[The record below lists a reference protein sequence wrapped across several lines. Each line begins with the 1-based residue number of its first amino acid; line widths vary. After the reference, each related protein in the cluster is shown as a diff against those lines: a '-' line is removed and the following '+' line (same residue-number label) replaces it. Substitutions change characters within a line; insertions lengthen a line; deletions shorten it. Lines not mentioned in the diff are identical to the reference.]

1 MLWIFLAILFASIAL
16 GLPIAFGLGVAAV
29 VMAVLSDIPLSIL
42 IEQSIRGVNSFPL
55 LAIPFFILV
64 GEVMSAGGIA
74 RRLMDLAGALV
85 GFIRGGLGQVAITG
99 SMFFGGISGS
109 AVADTAATGAMMI
122 PSMTRQGYTAPQAT
136 AINTVS
142 SVIGIIIPPSIPLI
156 LYGIVTETSISRL
169 FIAGIVPGLLIGL
182 ALMVTTFIM
191 ASLEHAG
198 QTRKFRLAPL
208 WQAFKA
214 AWLALVLP
222 VIVVGGIIAGVFTA
236 TEAAVAALLYSLFIS
251 VVCYREIRLGDL
263 WGMCIRTARLTGMV
277 MLLLAFATVI
287 AWFLT
292 INMVPQTL
300 VQQVQ
305 AITQEPFLL
314 LLIVA
319 ALLLLIVAALL
330 LLIVAALLLLIGF
343 VMDLTPAMV
352 IMAPMLAPI
361 VTSVGVDPAY
371 FGVLMAF
378 ILGIGLLT
386 PPVGTC
392 LYVGCGV
399 GKVSM
404 ESLVKAMLPYYAAL
418 LVMLLVLVA
427 FPGLVTWLPDLT
439 AVRGN

>member
-1 MLWIFLAILFASIAL
+1 MLWIFLGILFASIGI

-29 VMAVLSDIPLSIL
+29 IMAVLSDIPLSIL
-42 IEQSIRGVNSFPL
+42 IEQSIRGVNNFPL

-64 GEVMSAGGIA
+64 GEVMSHGGIA

-85 GFIRGGLGQVAITG
+85 GFVRGGLGQVAITG

-109 AVADTAATGAMMI
+109 AVADTAATGSMMI
-122 PSMTRQGYTAPQAT
+122 PSMKQQGYSAPHAT

-156 LYGIVTETSISRL
+156 LFGIVTETSISRL
-169 FIAGIVPGLLIGL
+169 FIAGIVPGLLIGF
-182 ALMVTTFIM
+182 ALMATTFIM
-191 ASLEHAG
+191 ASIEHAG
-198 QTRKFRLAPL
+198 QTRRFELGRL
-208 WQAFKA
+208 WQAFKS

-222 VIVVGGIIAGVFTA
+222 VIVIGGILGGIFTA

-251 VVCYREIRLGDL
+251 LVFYREIRLRDL
-263 WGMCIRTARLTGMV
+263 WGMLIRTARLTGMV
-277 MLLLAFATVI
+277 LLLLAFATVI

-300 VQQVQ
+300 VGQVQ
-305 AITQEPFLL
+305 AITQDPFLL

-319 ALLLLIVAALL
+319 ALLLLV
-330 LLIVAALLLLIGF
+330 GF

-352 IMAPMLAPI
+352 IMAPMLTPI
-361 VTSVGVDPAY
+361 VTSVGLDPVY

-378 ILGIGLLT
+378 VLGIGLLT

-399 GKVSM
+399 GRVSM
-404 ESLVKAMLPYYAAL
+404 EQLVKAMLPYYVAL
-418 LVMLLVLVA
+418 LIVLAVLLA
-427 FPGLVTWLPDLT
+427 FPGLVTWLPDLA

>member
-1 MLWIFLAILFASIAL
+1 MLWIFLGILFASLAL
-16 GLPIAFGLGVAAV
+16 GLPIAFGLGIAAV
-29 VMAVLSDIPLSIL
+29 VMALLSDIPLSIM

-64 GEVMSAGGIA
+64 GEVMSNGGIA
-74 RRLMDLAGALV
+74 RRLMELAGALV
-85 GFIRGGLGQVAITG
+85 GFVRGGLGQVAICG

-122 PSMTRQGYTAPQAT
+122 PSMKQQGYTAPQAT

-169 FIAGIVPGLLIGL
+169 FIAGIVPGILIAF
-182 ALMVTTFIM
+182 ALMATTFIM
-191 ASLEHAG
+191 ATIGHAG
-198 QTRKFRLAPL
+198 QTRTFRLDLL
-208 WQAFKA
+208 WKAFKA

-222 VIVVGGIIAGVFTA
+222 VIVIGGIIGGVFTA

-251 VVCYREIRLGDL
+251 LVVYREFKLIEL
-263 WGMCIRTARLTGMV
+263 WGMLIRTARLTGMV
-277 MLLLAFATVI
+277 LLLLAFATVI

-300 VQQVQ
+300 VRQVQ
-305 AITQEPFLL
+305 AITEDPFLL

-319 ALLLLIVAALL
+319 GLLLLV
-330 LLIVAALLLLIGF
+330 GF

-352 IMAPMLAPI
+352 IMAPMLTPI
-361 VTSVGVDPAY
+361 VTSVGVDPVY

-404 ESLVKAMLPYYAAL
+404 EQLVRAMLPYYGAL
-418 LVMLLVLVA
+418 LVVLVILIA
-427 FPGLVTWLPDLT
+427 FPGIVTWLPELT

>member
-251 VVCYREIRLGDL
+251 VVCYREIRLADL

-292 INMVPQTL
+292 INLVPQTL

-305 AITQEPFLL
+305 AITQEPF
-314 LLIVA
+314 
-319 ALLLLIVAALL
+319 LL

>member
-1 MLWIFLAILFASIAL
+1 MLFASLAL
-16 GLPIAFGLGVAAV
+16 GLPIAFGLGIAAV
-29 VMAVLSDIPLSIL
+29 VMALLSDIPLSIM

-64 GEVMSAGGIA
+64 GEVMSNGGIA
-74 RRLMDLAGALV
+74 RRLMELAGALV
-85 GFIRGGLGQVAITG
+85 GFVRGGLGQVAICG

-122 PSMTRQGYTAPQAT
+122 PSMKQQGYTAPQAT

-156 LYGIVTETSISRL
+156 LFGIVTETSISRL
-169 FIAGIVPGLLIGL
+169 FIAGIVPGILIAF

-191 ASLEHAG
+191 ATIGHAG
-198 QTRKFRLAPL
+198 QTRKFRLDVL
-208 WQAFKA
+208 WAAFKA

-222 VIVVGGIIAGVFTA
+222 VIVIGGIIGGVFTA

-251 VVCYREIRLGDL
+251 LVVYREFKITAL
-263 WGMCIRTARLTGMV
+263 WGMLIRTARLTGMV
-277 MLLLAFATVI
+277 LLLLAFATVI

-300 VQQVQ
+300 VRQVQ
-305 AITQEPFLL
+305 AITEDPFLL

-319 ALLLLIVAALL
+319 GLLLLV
-330 LLIVAALLLLIGF
+330 GF

-352 IMAPMLAPI
+352 IMAPMLTPI
-361 VTSVGVDPAY
+361 VTSVGIDPVY
-371 FGVLMAF
+371 FGVLMSF
-378 ILGIGLLT
+378 VLGIGLLT

-404 ESLVKAMLPYYAAL
+404 EQLVRAMLPYYGAL
-418 LVMLLVLVA
+418 LVVLVILIA
-427 FPGLVTWLPDLT
+427 FPGIVTWLPELT

>member
-1 MLWIFLAILFASIAL
+1 MLWIFLAILFASIGI

-29 VMAVLSDIPLSIL
+29 VMAVMSDIPLSIL

-64 GEVMSAGGIA
+64 GEVMSQGGIA
-74 RRLMDLAGALV
+74 HRLMDLAGALV
-85 GFIRGGLGQVAITG
+85 GFMRGGLGQVAITG

-122 PSMTRQGYTAPQAT
+122 PSMKQQGYSAPHAT

-169 FIAGIVPGLLIGL
+169 FIAGIVPGVMIGF
-182 ALMVTTFIM
+182 ALMLTTFIL
-191 ASLEHAG
+191 ATLKHAG
-198 QTRKFRLAPL
+198 QTRKFRLDVL
-208 WQAFKA
+208 WEAFKA

-222 VIVVGGIIAGVFTA
+222 VIVIGGIIAGVFTA
-236 TEAAVAALLYSLFIS
+236 TEAAVAALLYSLAIS
-251 VVCYREIRLGDL
+251 LLVYREFPLRDL
-263 WGMCIRTARLTGMV
+263 WGMLIRTARLTGMV
-277 MLLLAFATVI
+277 LLLLAFATVI

-300 VQQVQ
+300 VRQVQ
-305 AITQEPFLL
+305 AITQDPFWLLMIVAGLL
-314 LLIVA
+314 LLV
-319 ALLLLIVAALL
+319 
-330 LLIVAALLLLIGF
+330 GF

-352 IMAPMLAPI
+352 IMAPMLTPI
-361 VTSVGVDPAY
+361 ATSVGVDPVY
-371 FGVLMAF
+371 FGVLMAY

-404 ESLVKAMLPYYAAL
+404 EQLVKAMLPYYVAL
-418 LVMLLVLVA
+418 VVVLVILIA
-427 FPGLVTWLPDLT
+427 FPGIVTWLPDLT
-439 AVRGN
+439 AVSGS

>member
-1 MLWIFLAILFASIAL
+1 MLWIFLAILFASIGI

-29 VMAVLSDIPLSIL
+29 VMAVMSDIPLSIL

-64 GEVMSAGGIA
+64 GEVMSQGGIA

-85 GFIRGGLGQVAITG
+85 GFMRGGLGQVAITG

-122 PSMTRQGYTAPQAT
+122 PSMKQQGYSAPHAT

-156 LYGIVTETSISRL
+156 LFGIVTETSISRL
-169 FIAGIVPGLLIGL
+169 FIAGIVPGMLIGF
-182 ALMVTTFIM
+182 ALMLTTFIL
-191 ASLEHAG
+191 ASFTHAG
-198 QTRKFRLAPL
+198 QTRKFRLDVL
-208 WQAFKA
+208 WRTFKA

-222 VIVVGGIIAGVFTA
+222 VIVIGGIIGGFFTA
-236 TEAAVAALLYSLFIS
+236 TEAAVAALLYSLTIS
-251 VVCYREIRLGDL
+251 LLVYREFPLRDL
-263 WGMCIRTARLTGMV
+263 WGMLIRTARLTGMV
-277 MLLLAFATVI
+277 LLLLAFATVI

-300 VQQVQ
+300 VRQVQ
-305 AITQEPFLL
+305 AITQDPFWLLMIVAGLL
-314 LLIVA
+314 LLV
-319 ALLLLIVAALL
+319 
-330 LLIVAALLLLIGF
+330 GF

-352 IMAPMLAPI
+352 IMAPMLTPI
-361 VTSVGVDPAY
+361 ATSVGVDPVY
-371 FGVLMAF
+371 FGVLMAY

-404 ESLVKAMLPYYAAL
+404 EQLVKAMLPYYVAL
-418 LVMLLVLVA
+418 L
-427 FPGLVTWLPDLT
+427 
-439 AVRGN
+439 

>member
-1 MLWIFLAILFASIAL
+1 MLWIFLGILFVSLAL

-29 VMAVLSDIPLSIL
+29 VMAFISDIPLSVL

-64 GEVMSAGGIA
+64 GEVMSQGGIA
-74 RRLMDLAGALV
+74 RRLMELAGTLV
-85 GFIRGGLGQVAITG
+85 GFVRGGLGQVAITG

-122 PSMTRQGYTAPQAT
+122 PSMTKQGYSAPQAT

-169 FIAGIVPGLLIGL
+169 FIAGIVPGILIGL
-182 ALMVTTFIM
+182 ALMATTFIM
-191 ASLEHAG
+191 ATIGHAG
-198 QTRKFRLAPL
+198 QTRRFRLGPL
-208 WQAFKA
+208 WAAFKA

-222 VIVVGGIIAGVFTA
+222 VIVIGGIIGGVFTA

-251 VVCYREIRLGDL
+251 LVVYREFKITAL
-263 WGMCIRTARLTGMV
+263 WGMLIRTARLTGMV
-277 MLLLAFATVI
+277 LLLLAFATVI

-300 VQQVQ
+300 VSQVQ
-305 AITQEPFLL
+305 AITQDPFLL

-319 ALLLLIVAALL
+319 GLLLLV
-330 LLIVAALLLLIGF
+330 GF

-352 IMAPMLAPI
+352 IMAPMLTPI
-361 VTSVGVDPAY
+361 VTSVGVDPVY

-404 ESLVKAMLPYYAAL
+404 EQLVKAMLPYYAAL
-418 LVMLLVLVA
+418 LVVLVVLIA
-427 FPGLVTWLPDLT
+427 FPGIVTWLPDLT

>member
-1 MLWIFLAILFASIAL
+1 MLWIFLGILFASIIV
-16 GLPIAFGLGVAAV
+16 GLPIAFGLGIAAV

-42 IEQSIRGVNSFPL
+42 IEQSIRGVNNFPL

-74 RRLMDLAGALV
+74 RRLMELAGALV
-85 GFIRGGLGQVAITG
+85 GFMRGGLGQVAITG

-122 PSMTRQGYTAPQAT
+122 PSMKQQGYSAPHAT

-156 LYGIVTETSISRL
+156 LFGIVTETSISRL
-169 FIAGIVPGLLIGL
+169 FIAGIVPGLLIGF

-191 ASLEHAG
+191 ASIEHAG
-198 QTRKFRLAPL
+198 KTRKFELARL

-222 VIVVGGIIAGVFTA
+222 VIVIGGILGGVFTA

-251 VVCYREIRLGDL
+251 LAVYREFPPHEL
-263 WGMCIRTARLTGMV
+263 WGMLIRTARLTGMV
-277 MLLLAFATVI
+277 LLLLAFATVI

-300 VQQVQ
+300 VRQVQ

-319 ALLLLIVAALL
+319 GLLLLV
-330 LLIVAALLLLIGF
+330 GF

-352 IMAPMLAPI
+352 IMAPMLTPI
-361 VTSVGVDPAY
+361 VTSVGVDPVY

-399 GKVSM
+399 GRVSM
-404 ESLVKAMLPYYAAL
+404 EQLVRAMLPYYAAL
-418 LVMLLVLVA
+418 LVVLVVLIA
-427 FPGLVTWLPDLT
+427 FPGIVTWLPDMA

>member
-1 MLWIFLAILFASIAL
+1 MLWIFLAILFATIAI
-16 GLPIAFGLGVAAV
+16 GLPIAFGLGVAAL

-64 GEVMSAGGIA
+64 GEVMSNGGIA

-85 GFIRGGLGQVAITG
+85 GFMRGGLGQVAITG

-122 PSMTRQGYTAPQAT
+122 PSMKEQGYSAPHAT

-156 LYGIVTETSISRL
+156 LFGIVTETSISRL
-169 FIAGIVPGLLIGL
+169 FIAGIVPGMMIGF
-182 ALMVTTFIM
+182 ALMMTTFIL
-191 ASLEHAG
+191 ATLKHSG
-198 QTRKFRLAPL
+198 QTKKFRLDRL
-208 WQAFKA
+208 WETFKA

-222 VIVVGGIIAGVFTA
+222 VIVIGGIIGGVFTA

-251 VVCYREIRLGDL
+251 LVIYREFHVTEL
-263 WGMCIRTARLTGMV
+263 WGMLIRTARLTGMV
-277 MLLLAFATVI
+277 LLLLAFATVI

-305 AITQEPFLL
+305 AITQDPFWLLMIVAFLL
-314 LLIVA
+314 LLV
-319 ALLLLIVAALL
+319 
-330 LLIVAALLLLIGF
+330 GF

-352 IMAPMLAPI
+352 IMAPMLTPI
-361 VTSVGVDPAY
+361 VTSVGVDPVY

-404 ESLVKAMLPYYAAL
+404 EQLVKAMLPYYVAL
-418 LVMLLVLVA
+418 LVVLVILIA
-427 FPGLVTWLPDLT
+427 FPGLVTWLPNLT
-439 AVRGN
+439 DVSGS

>member
-1 MLWIFLAILFASIAL
+1 MLWIFLAILFASIII
-16 GLPIAFGLGVAAV
+16 GLPIAFGLGVAAL
-29 VMAVLSDIPLSIL
+29 VMAVLSDIPLSIM

-64 GEVMSAGGIA
+64 GEVMSNGGIA
-74 RRLMDLAGALV
+74 RRLMELAGAMV
-85 GFIRGGLGQVAITG
+85 GFMRGGLGQVAITG

-122 PSMTRQGYTAPQAT
+122 PSMKQQGYTAANAT

-169 FIAGIVPGLLIGL
+169 FIAGIIPGLLIGF
-182 ALMVTTFIM
+182 ALMVTTYIL
-191 ASLEHAG
+191 AKKDG
-198 QTRKFRLAPL
+198 GGVQKFRWDRL
-208 WQAFKA
+208 WKAFKD

-222 VIVVGGIIAGVFTA
+222 VIVIGGIIGGVFTA
-236 TEAAVAALLYSLFIS
+236 TEAAVAALLYALAISL
-251 VVCYREIRLGDL
+251 VVYREFKLKELG
-263 WGMCIRTARLTGMV
+263 GMLIRTARLTGMV
-277 MLLLAFATVI
+277 MMLLAFATVI

-300 VQQVQ
+300 VSQVQ
-305 AITQEPFLL
+305 AITQDPFLL

-319 ALLLLIVAALL
+319 TLLLLV
-330 LLIVAALLLLIGF
+330 GF

-361 VTSVGVDPAY
+361 VTSVGVDAAY

-378 ILGIGLLT
+378 VLGIGLLT

-418 LVMLLVLVA
+418 LVVLVILIA
-427 FPGLVTWLPDLT
+427 FPGIVTWLPDLT

>member
-1 MLWIFLAILFASIAL
+1 MLWIFLGILFASIAL

-74 RRLMDLAGALV
+74 QRLMGLAGALV

-109 AVADTAATGAMMI
+109 AVADTAATGSMMI
-122 PSMTRQGYTAPQAT
+122 PSMKQQGYSAPHAT

-169 FIAGIVPGLLIGL
+169 FIAGIVPGVLIGL

-191 ASLEHAG
+191 AGIEHAG
-198 QTRKFRLAPL
+198 QTRKFRFDLL
-208 WQAFKA
+208 WQAFKS

-222 VIVVGGIIAGVFTA
+222 VIVIGGIIGGVFTA
-236 TEAAVAALLYSLFIS
+236 TEAAVAALLYSLLIS
-251 VVCYREIRLGDL
+251 LLVYREIGLRDL
-263 WGMCIRTARLTGMV
+263 WGMLIRTARLTGMV
-277 MLLLAFATVI
+277 LLLLAFATVI

-300 VQQVQ
+300 VGQVQ

-319 ALLLLIVAALL
+319 ALLLV
-330 LLIVAALLLLIGF
+330 VGF

-352 IMAPMLAPI
+352 IMAPMLMPI
-361 VTSVGVDPAY
+361 VTSVGIDPAY

-418 LVMLLVLVA
+418 LVMLVVLIA

>member
-1 MLWIFLAILFASIAL
+1 MLWIFLGILFASLTL

-29 VMAVLSDIPLSIL
+29 VMALLSDIPLSIMV
-42 IEQSIRGVNSFPL
+42 EQSVRGVNSFPL

-64 GEVMSAGGIA
+64 GEVMSNGGIA
-74 RRLMDLAGALV
+74 RRLMELAGALV
-85 GFIRGGLGQVAITG
+85 GFVRGGLGQVAITG

-122 PSMTRQGYTAPQAT
+122 PSMTKQGYTAPQAT

-156 LYGIVTETSISRL
+156 LFGIVTETSISRL
-169 FIAGIVPGLLIGL
+169 FIAGIVPGLLIGFG
-182 ALMVTTFIM
+182 LMTTTFIM
-191 ASLEHAG
+191 ASIGQAG
-198 QTRKFRLAPL
+198 QTRKFRLDLL
-208 WQAFKA
+208 WEAFKA

-222 VIVVGGIIAGVFTA
+222 VIVIGGIIGGVFTA
-236 TEAAVAALLYSLFIS
+236 TEAAVVALLYSLFIS
-251 VVCYREIRLGDL
+251 LVFYREFKIREL
-263 WGMCIRTARLTGMV
+263 WGMLIRTARLTGMV
-277 MLLLAFATVI
+277 LLLLAFATVI

-300 VQQVQ
+300 VTQVQ
-305 AITQEPFLL
+305 AITQDPFLL
-314 LLIVA
+314 LMIVA
-319 ALLLLIVAALL
+319 GLLLLV
-330 LLIVAALLLLIGF
+330 GF

-352 IMAPMLAPI
+352 IMAPMLTPI
-361 VTSVGVDPAY
+361 VTSVGVDPVY
-371 FGVLMAF
+371 FGVLMSF

-404 ESLVKAMLPYYAAL
+404 EQLVKAMLPYYAAL
-418 LVMLLVLVA
+418 LVVLVILIA
-427 FPGLVTWLPDLT
+427 FPGIVTWLPDLT
-439 AVRGN
+439 AVSGN

>member
-1 MLWIFLAILFASIAL
+1 MLWIFLGILFVSIAI

-29 VMAVLSDIPLSIL
+29 VLAVISDIPLSIL
-42 IEQSIRGVNSFPL
+42 IEQSIRGVNNFPL

-109 AVADTAATGAMMI
+109 AVADTAATGSMMI
-122 PSMTRQGYTAPQAT
+122 PSMKQQGYSAPHAT

-156 LYGIVTETSISRL
+156 LFGIVTETSISRL
-169 FIAGIVPGLLIGL
+169 FVAGIVPGVMIGF

-198 QTRKFRLAPL
+198 QTRKFRLDLL
-208 WQAFKA
+208 WQAFKQ
-214 AWLALVLP
+214 AWLAMLLP
-222 VIVVGGIIAGVFTA
+222 VIVIGGIIGGVFTA

-251 VVCYREIRLGDL
+251 LVVYREFQVSEL
-263 WGMCIRTARLTGMV
+263 WGMLVRTARLTGMV
-277 MLLLAFATVI
+277 LLLLAFATVI

-300 VQQVQ
+300 VEQVR
-305 AITQEPFLL
+305 AITQDPFWLLMIVAGLL
-314 LLIVA
+314 LLV
-319 ALLLLIVAALL
+319 
-330 LLIVAALLLLIGF
+330 GF

-352 IMAPMLAPI
+352 IMAPMLTPI
-361 VTSVGVDPAY
+361 VTSVGIDPVY

-378 ILGIGLLT
+378 VLGIGLLT

-404 ESLVKAMLPYYAAL
+404 EQLVKAMLPYYAAL
-418 LVMLLVLVA
+418 LVVLVILIA
-427 FPGLVTWLPDLT
+427 FPGLVTWLPELT
-439 AVRGN
+439 AVSGN

>member
-1 MLWIFLAILFASIAL
+1 MLWIFLAILFASITI

-29 VMAVLSDIPLSIL
+29 VMAVMSDIPLSIL
-42 IEQSIRGVNSFPL
+42 IEQSIRGVNNFPL

-85 GFIRGGLGQVAITG
+85 GFVRGGLGQVAITG

-122 PSMTRQGYTAPQAT
+122 PSMKQQGYSGPHAT

-156 LYGIVTETSISRL
+156 LFGIVTETSISRL
-169 FIAGIVPGLLIGL
+169 FIAGIVPGLLIGFG
-182 ALMVTTFIM
+182 LMVTTFIM

-198 QTRKFRLAPL
+198 QTRKFRLDLL

-222 VIVVGGIIAGVFTA
+222 VIVIGGIIGGVFTA
-236 TEAAVAALLYSLFIS
+236 TEAAVAALLYSLAIS
-251 VVCYREIRLGDL
+251 LLVYREFRLRDL
-263 WGMCIRTARLTGMV
+263 WGMLIRTARLTGMV
-277 MLLLAFATVI
+277 LLLLAFATVI

-300 VQQVQ
+300 VRQVQ
-305 AITQEPFLL
+305 AITQEPFWLLMIVAGLL
-314 LLIVA
+314 LLV
-319 ALLLLIVAALL
+319 
-330 LLIVAALLLLIGF
+330 GF

-352 IMAPMLAPI
+352 IMAPMLTPI

-404 ESLVKAMLPYYAAL
+404 EALVKAMLPYYAAL
-418 LVMLLVLVA
+418 LVVLVVLIA
-427 FPGLVTWLPDLT
+427 FPAIVTWLPDLT

>member
-1 MLWIFLAILFASIAL
+1 MLWIFLGILFVSLAL
-16 GLPIAFGLGVAAV
+16 GLPIAFGLGIAAV
-29 VMAVLSDIPLSIL
+29 VMALLSDIPLSIL

-64 GEVMSAGGIA
+64 GEVMSNGGIA
-74 RRLMDLAGALV
+74 RRLMELAGALV
-85 GFIRGGLGQVAITG
+85 GFVRGGLGQVAITG

-122 PSMTRQGYTAPQAT
+122 PSMTKQGYTAPQAT

-156 LYGIVTETSISRL
+156 LFGIVTETSISRL
-169 FIAGIVPGLLIGL
+169 FIAGIVPGILIGFG
-182 ALMVTTFIM
+182 LMLTTFIM
-191 ASLEHAG
+191 ATIGHAG
-198 QTRKFRLAPL
+198 QTRKFRFDIL

-222 VIVVGGIIAGVFTA
+222 VIVIGGIIGGIFTA

-251 VVCYREIRLGDL
+251 LVVYREFKITAL
-263 WGMCIRTARLTGMV
+263 WGMLIRTARLTGMV
-277 MLLLAFATVI
+277 LLLLAFATVI

-300 VQQVQ
+300 VTQVQ
-305 AITQEPFLL
+305 AITQDPFLL

-319 ALLLLIVAALL
+319 GLLLLV
-330 LLIVAALLLLIGF
+330 GF

-352 IMAPMLAPI
+352 IMAPMLTPI
-361 VTSVGVDPAY
+361 VTSVGVDPVY

-404 ESLVKAMLPYYAAL
+404 EQLVKAMLPYYAAL
-418 LVMLLVLVA
+418 LVVLVILIA
-427 FPGLVTWLPDLT
+427 FPGIVTWLPDLS

>member
-1 MLWIFLAILFASIAL
+1 MLWIFLGILFASLAL
-16 GLPIAFGLGVAAV
+16 GLPIAFGLGIAAV
-29 VMAVLSDIPLSIL
+29 VMAILSDIPLSIM

-64 GEVMSAGGIA
+64 GEVMSNGGIA
-74 RRLMDLAGALV
+74 RRLMELAGALV
-85 GFIRGGLGQVAITG
+85 GFVRGGLGQVAITG

-109 AVADTAATGAMMI
+109 AVADTAATGAIMI
-122 PSMTRQGYTAPQAT
+122 PSMKEQGYTAPEAT

-142 SVIGIIIPPSIPLI
+142 SVIGIIIPPSIPFI
-156 LYGIVTETSISRL
+156 LFGIVTETSISRL
-169 FIAGIVPGLLIGL
+169 FIAGIVPGILIALG
-182 ALMVTTFIM
+182 LMVTTFIM
-191 ASLEHAG
+191 ATISKSG
-198 QTRKFRLAPL
+198 QTRKFRLDVL
-208 WQAFKA
+208 WKAFKA

-222 VIVVGGIIAGVFTA
+222 AIVIGGIIGGIFTA
-236 TEAAVAALLYSLFIS
+236 TEAAVAALIYSLFIS
-251 VVCYREIRLGDL
+251 LVVYREFKISEL
-263 WGMCIRTARLTGMV
+263 WGMLIRTARLTGMV
-277 MLLLAFATVI
+277 LLLLAFATVI

-300 VQQVQ
+300 VTQVQ
-305 AITQEPFLL
+305 AITQDPFLL

-319 ALLLLIVAALL
+319 GLLLLVGL
-330 LLIVAALLLLIGF
+330 

-352 IMAPMLAPI
+352 IMAPMLTPI
-361 VTSVGVDPAY
+361 VTSVGVDPVY
-371 FGVLMAF
+371 FGVLMSF

-404 ESLVKAMLPYYAAL
+404 EQLVKAMLPYYAAL
-418 LVMLLVLVA
+418 LVVLLILIA
-427 FPGLVTWLPDLT
+427 FPGIVTWLPDLA

>member
-1 MLWIFLAILFASIAL
+1 MLWIFLGILFASLAL
-16 GLPIAFGLGVAAV
+16 GLPIAFGLGIAAV
-29 VMAVLSDIPLSIL
+29 VMALLSDIPLSIM

-64 GEVMSAGGIA
+64 GEVMSNGGIA
-74 RRLMDLAGALV
+74 RRLMELAGALV
-85 GFIRGGLGQVAITG
+85 GFVRGGLGQVAITG

-122 PSMTRQGYTAPQAT
+122 PSMKQQGYTAPQAT

-169 FIAGIVPGLLIGL
+169 FIAGIVPGILIAF
-182 ALMVTTFIM
+182 ALMATTFIM
-191 ASLEHAG
+191 ATIGHAG
-198 QTRKFRLAPL
+198 QTRKFRFDVL
-208 WQAFKA
+208 WAAFKA

-222 VIVVGGIIAGVFTA
+222 VIVIGGIIGGVFTA

-251 VVCYREIRLGDL
+251 LVVYREFKITAL
-263 WGMCIRTARLTGMV
+263 WGMLIRTARLTGMV
-277 MLLLAFATVI
+277 LLLLAFATVI

-300 VQQVQ
+300 VRQVQ
-305 AITQEPFLL
+305 AITEDPFLL

-319 ALLLLIVAALL
+319 GLLLLV
-330 LLIVAALLLLIGF
+330 GF

-352 IMAPMLAPI
+352 IMAPMLTPI
-361 VTSVGVDPAY
+361 VTSVGIDPVY
-371 FGVLMAF
+371 FGVLMSF
-378 ILGIGLLT
+378 VLGIGLLT

-404 ESLVKAMLPYYAAL
+404 EQLVRAMLPYYGAL
-418 LVMLLVLVA
+418 LVVLVILIA
-427 FPGLVTWLPDLT
+427 FPGIVTWLPELT

>member
-1 MLWIFLAILFASIAL
+1 MLWIFLGILFASIGI
-16 GLPIAFGLGVAAV
+16 GLPIAFGLGVAAL
-29 VMAVLSDIPLSIL
+29 VMALLSDIPLSIL

-64 GEVMSAGGIA
+64 GEVMSHGGIA

-85 GFIRGGLGQVAITG
+85 GFMRGGLGQVAITG

-122 PSMTRQGYTAPQAT
+122 PSMKQQGYSAPHAT

-169 FIAGIVPGLLIGL
+169 FIAGIVPGLLIGFG
-182 ALMVTTFIM
+182 LMVTTFIL
-191 ASLEHAG
+191 ATLKHRG
-198 QTRKFRLAPL
+198 QTRAFRLDRL
-208 WQAFKA
+208 WEAFKA

-222 VIVVGGIIAGVFTA
+222 VIVIGGIIGGLFTA
-236 TEAAVAALLYSLFIS
+236 TEAAVAALLYSLAIS
-251 VVCYREIRLGDL
+251 LLFYREFPLRDL
-263 WGMCIRTARLTGMV
+263 WGMLVRTARLTGMV
-277 MLLLAFATVI
+277 LLLLAFATVI

-300 VQQVQ
+300 VRQVQ
-305 AITQEPFLL
+305 AITQDPFWLL
-314 LLIVA
+314 MIV
-319 ALLLLIVAALL
+319 ALLLLLV
-330 LLIVAALLLLIGF
+330 GF

-361 VTSVGVDPAY
+361 VTSVGVDPVY
-371 FGVLMAF
+371 FGVLMAY

-404 ESLVKAMLPYYAAL
+404 EQLVKAMLPYYVAL
-418 LVMLLVLVA
+418 LVVLVILIA
-427 FPGLVTWLPDLT
+427 FPGIVTWLPDLA

>member
-1 MLWIFLAILFASIAL
+1 MLWIFLGILFASIAL

-29 VMAVLSDIPLSIL
+29 VLAMMSDIPLSIL
-42 IEQSIRGVNSFPL
+42 IEQSVRGVNNFPL

-74 RRLMDLAGALV
+74 RRLMELAGALV
-85 GFIRGGLGQVAITG
+85 GFVRGGLGQVAITG

-109 AVADTAATGAMMI
+109 AVADTAATGSMMI
-122 PSMTRQGYTAPQAT
+122 PSMKQQGYSAPHAT

-156 LYGIVTETSISRL
+156 LFGIVTETSISRL
-169 FIAGIVPGLLIGL
+169 FIAGIVPGLLIGFG
-182 ALMVTTFIM
+182 LMVTTFIM
-191 ASLEHAG
+191 ASIEHAG
-198 QTRKFRLAPL
+198 QTRKFELGRL

-222 VIVVGGIIAGVFTA
+222 VIVIGGIIGGIFTA

-251 VVCYREIRLGDL
+251 LVVYREIRLGEL
-263 WGMCIRTARLTGMV
+263 WGMLIRTARLTGMV
-277 MLLLAFATVI
+277 LLLLAFATVI

-300 VQQVQ
+300 VRQVQ

-319 ALLLLIVAALL
+319 ALLLLV
-330 LLIVAALLLLIGF
+330 GF

-352 IMAPMLAPI
+352 IMAPMLTPI
-361 VTSVGVDPAY
+361 VTSVGVDAAY

-404 ESLVKAMLPYYAAL
+404 ESLVRAMLPYYAAL
-418 LVMLLVLVA
+418 LVVLVFLIA
-427 FPGLVTWLPDLT
+427 FPGIVTWLPDIT

>member
-1 MLWIFLAILFASIAL
+1 MLWIFLGILFASLAL

-64 GEVMSAGGIA
+64 GEVMSHGGIA

-85 GFIRGGLGQVAITG
+85 GFVRGGLGQVAITG

-122 PSMTRQGYTAPQAT
+122 PSMKQQGYTAANAT

-156 LYGIVTETSISRL
+156 LFGIVTETSISRL
-169 FIAGIVPGLLIGL
+169 FIAGIVPGLLIG
-182 ALMVTTFIM
+182 AGLMVTTFII
-191 ASLEHAG
+191 ATVQHAG
-198 QTRKFRLAPL
+198 QTRKFRLDVL

-222 VIVVGGIIAGVFTA
+222 VIVIGGIIGGVFTA

-251 VVCYREIRLGDL
+251 LVVYREFPLRAL
-263 WGMCIRTARLTGMV
+263 WGMLIRTARLTGMV
-277 MLLLAFATVI
+277 LLLLAFATVI

-300 VQQVQ
+300 VRQVQ

-319 ALLLLIVAALL
+319 GLLLLV
-330 LLIVAALLLLIGF
+330 GF

-352 IMAPMLAPI
+352 IMAPMLTPI
-361 VTSVGVDPAY
+361 VTSVGVDPVY

-404 ESLVKAMLPYYAAL
+404 EALVRAMLPYYATL
-418 LVMLLVLVA
+418 LVVLVILIA
-427 FPGLVTWLPDLT
+427 FPGIVTWLPDLA

>member
-1 MLWIFLAILFASIAL
+1 MLWIFLGILFASLAL
-16 GLPIAFGLGVAAV
+16 GLPIAFGLGIAAV
-29 VMAVLSDIPLSIL
+29 IMALLSDIPLSIM

-64 GEVMSAGGIA
+64 GEVMSNGGIA

-85 GFIRGGLGQVAITG
+85 GFVRGGLGQVAITG

-122 PSMTRQGYTAPQAT
+122 PSMTKQGYTAPQAT

-156 LYGIVTETSISRL
+156 LFGIVTETSISRL
-169 FIAGIVPGLLIGL
+169 FIAGIVPGILIAVG
-182 ALMVTTFIM
+182 LMVTTFIM
-191 ASLEHAG
+191 ATIGHAG
-198 QTRKFRLAPL
+198 QTRKFRLDVL
-208 WQAFKA
+208 WHAFKA
-214 AWLALVLP
+214 AWLALALP
-222 VIVVGGIIAGVFTA
+222 AIVIGGIIGGVFTA

-251 VVCYREIRLGDL
+251 LIVYREFKITEL
-263 WGMCIRTARLTGMV
+263 WGMLIRTARLTGMV
-277 MLLLAFATVI
+277 LLLLAFATVI

-300 VQQVQ
+300 VTQVQ
-305 AITQEPFLL
+305 AITQDPFLL

-319 ALLLLIVAALL
+319 GLLLLV
-330 LLIVAALLLLIGF
+330 GF

-352 IMAPMLAPI
+352 IMAPMLTPI
-361 VTSVGVDPAY
+361 VTSVGVDPVY
-371 FGVLMAF
+371 FGVLMSF

-404 ESLVKAMLPYYAAL
+404 EQLVKAMLPYYAAL
-418 LVMLLVLVA
+418 LVVLVILIA
-427 FPGLVTWLPDLT
+427 FPGIVTWLPDLT

>member
-1 MLWIFLAILFASIAL
+1 MLWIFLAILFASIGI

-29 VMAVLSDIPLSIL
+29 VMAVMSDIPLSIL

-64 GEVMSAGGIA
+64 GEVMSQGGIA

-85 GFIRGGLGQVAITG
+85 GFMRGGLGQVAITG

-122 PSMTRQGYTAPQAT
+122 PSMKQQGYSAPHAT

-156 LYGIVTETSISRL
+156 LFGIVTETSISRL
-169 FIAGIVPGLLIGL
+169 FIAGIVPGMLIGF
-182 ALMVTTFIM
+182 ALMLTTFIL
-191 ASLEHAG
+191 ASFTHAG
-198 QTRKFRLAPL
+198 QTRKFRLDVL
-208 WQAFKA
+208 WRTFKA

-222 VIVVGGIIAGVFTA
+222 VIVIGGIIGGFFTA
-236 TEAAVAALLYSLFIS
+236 TEAAVAALLYSLTIS
-251 VVCYREIRLGDL
+251 LLVYREFPLRDL
-263 WGMCIRTARLTGMV
+263 WGMLIRTARLTGMV
-277 MLLLAFATVI
+277 LLLLAFATVI

-300 VQQVQ
+300 VRQVQ
-305 AITQEPFLL
+305 AITQDPFWLLMIVAGLL
-314 LLIVA
+314 LLV
-319 ALLLLIVAALL
+319 
-330 LLIVAALLLLIGF
+330 GF

-352 IMAPMLAPI
+352 IMAPMLTPI
-361 VTSVGVDPAY
+361 ATSVGVDPVY
-371 FGVLMAF
+371 FGVLMAY

-404 ESLVKAMLPYYAAL
+404 EQLVKAMLPYYVAL
-418 LVMLLVLVA
+418 LVVLVILIA
-427 FPGLVTWLPDLT
+427 FPGIVTWLPDLT

>member
-1 MLWIFLAILFASIAL
+1 MLWIFLGILFASLAL
-16 GLPIAFGLGVAAV
+16 GLPIAFGLGIAAV

-55 LAIPFFILV
+55 LAIPFFIMV
-64 GEVMSAGGIA
+64 GEVMSNGGIA
-74 RRLMDLAGALV
+74 RRLMELAGALV
-85 GFIRGGLGQVAITG
+85 GFMRGGLGQVAITG

-122 PSMTRQGYTAPQAT
+122 PSMTKQGYTAPQAT

-156 LYGIVTETSISRL
+156 LFGIVTETSISRL
-169 FIAGIVPGLLIGL
+169 FIAGIVPGILIGFG
-182 ALMVTTFIM
+182 LMATTFIM
-191 ASLEHAG
+191 ATIGRAG
-198 QTRKFRLAPL
+198 QTRKFRLDIL

-222 VIVVGGIIAGVFTA
+222 VLVIGGIIGGIFTA

-251 VVCYREIRLGDL
+251 LVVYREFKITAL
-263 WGMCIRTARLTGMV
+263 WGMLIRTARLTGMV
-277 MLLLAFATVI
+277 LLLLAFATVI

-300 VQQVQ
+300 VTQVQ
-305 AITQEPFLL
+305 AITQDPFLL

-319 ALLLLIVAALL
+319 GLLLLV
-330 LLIVAALLLLIGF
+330 GF

-352 IMAPMLAPI
+352 IMAPMLTPI
-361 VTSVGVDPAY
+361 VESVGIDPVY

-378 ILGIGLLT
+378 VLGIGLLT

-404 ESLVKAMLPYYAAL
+404 EQLVRAMLPYYAAL
-418 LVMLLVLVA
+418 LVVLVLLIA
-427 FPGLVTWLPDLT
+427 FPGIVTWLPDLT
-439 AVRGN
+439 AVSGN

>member
-1 MLWIFLAILFASIAL
+1 MLWIFLGILFASLAL
-16 GLPIAFGLGVAAV
+16 GLPIAFGLGIAAV
-29 VMAVLSDIPLSIL
+29 VMAVLSDIPLSIM

-64 GEVMSAGGIA
+64 GEVMSNGGIA
-74 RRLMDLAGALV
+74 RRLMELAGALV
-85 GFIRGGLGQVAITG
+85 GFVRGGLGQVAITG

-122 PSMTRQGYTAPQAT
+122 PSMKQQGYTAPQAT

-156 LYGIVTETSISRL
+156 LFGIVTETSISRL
-169 FIAGIVPGLLIGL
+169 FIAGIVPGILIAF
-182 ALMVTTFIM
+182 ALMTTTFIM
-191 ASLEHAG
+191 ATIGHAG
-198 QTRKFRLAPL
+198 QTRKFRLDVL
-208 WQAFKA
+208 WEAFKA

-222 VIVVGGIIAGVFTA
+222 VIVIGGIIGGVFTA

-251 VVCYREIRLGDL
+251 LVVYREFKLREL
-263 WGMCIRTARLTGMV
+263 WGMLIRTARLTGMV
-277 MLLLAFATVI
+277 LLLLAFATVI

-300 VQQVQ
+300 VTQVQ

-319 ALLLLIVAALL
+319 GLLLLV
-330 LLIVAALLLLIGF
+330 GF

-352 IMAPMLAPI
+352 IMAPMLTPI
-361 VTSVGVDPAY
+361 VTSVGVDPVY

-378 ILGIGLLT
+378 VLGIGLLT

-404 ESLVKAMLPYYAAL
+404 EQLVKAMLPYYAAL
-418 LVMLLVLVA
+418 LVVLVILIA
-427 FPGLVTWLPDLT
+427 FPDIVTWLPNLT

>member
-1 MLWIFLAILFASIAL
+1 MLWIFLGILFASLAL

-29 VMAVLSDIPLSIL
+29 VMAIISDIPLSIM

-64 GEVMSAGGIA
+64 GEVMSNGGIA
-74 RRLMDLAGALV
+74 RRLMELAGALV
-85 GFIRGGLGQVAITG
+85 GFVRGGLGQVAITG

-122 PSMTRQGYTAPQAT
+122 PSMKQQGYSAPQAT

-156 LYGIVTETSISRL
+156 LFGIVTETSISRL
-169 FIAGIVPGLLIGL
+169 FIAGIVPGLLIGFG
-182 ALMVTTFIM
+182 LMATTFIM
-191 ASLEHAG
+191 ASFGQAG
-198 QTRKFRLAPL
+198 QTRKFRLDVL
-208 WQAFKA
+208 WEAFKA

-222 VIVVGGIIAGVFTA
+222 VIVIGGIIGGVFTA

-251 VVCYREIRLGDL
+251 LVVYREFKIREL
-263 WGMCIRTARLTGMV
+263 WGMLIRTARLTGMV
-277 MLLLAFATVI
+277 LLLLAFATVI

-300 VQQVQ
+300 VIQVQ
-305 AITQEPFLL
+305 AITQDPFLL

-319 ALLLLIVAALL
+319 GLLLLV
-330 LLIVAALLLLIGF
+330 GF

-352 IMAPMLAPI
+352 IMAPMLTPI
-361 VTSVGVDPAY
+361 VTSVGVDPVY
-371 FGVLMAF
+371 FGVLMSF

-404 ESLVKAMLPYYAAL
+404 EQLVKAMLPYYATL
-418 LVMLLVLVA
+418 IVVLVILIA
-427 FPGLVTWLPDLT
+427 FPGIVTWLPDLT

>member
-1 MLWIFLAILFASIAL
+1 MLWIFLGILFASLAL
-16 GLPIAFGLGVAAV
+16 GLPIAFGLGIAAV
-29 VMAVLSDIPLSIL
+29 VMALLSDIPLSIM

-64 GEVMSAGGIA
+64 GEVMSNGGIA
-74 RRLMDLAGALV
+74 RRLMELAGALV
-85 GFIRGGLGQVAITG
+85 GFVRGGLGQVAICG

-122 PSMTRQGYTAPQAT
+122 PSMKQQGYTAPQAT

-156 LYGIVTETSISRL
+156 LFGIVTETSISRL
-169 FIAGIVPGLLIGL
+169 FIAGIVPGILIAF

-191 ASLEHAG
+191 ATIGHAG
-198 QTRKFRLAPL
+198 QTRKFRLDVL
-208 WQAFKA
+208 WAAFKA

-222 VIVVGGIIAGVFTA
+222 VIVIGGIIGGVFTA

-251 VVCYREIRLGDL
+251 LVVYREFKITAL
-263 WGMCIRTARLTGMV
+263 WGMLIRTARLTGMV
-277 MLLLAFATVI
+277 LLLLAFATVI

-300 VQQVQ
+300 VRQVQ
-305 AITQEPFLL
+305 SITEDPFLL

-319 ALLLLIVAALL
+319 GLLLLV
-330 LLIVAALLLLIGF
+330 GF

-352 IMAPMLAPI
+352 IMAPMLTPI
-361 VTSVGVDPAY
+361 VTSVGIDPVY
-371 FGVLMAF
+371 FGVLMSF
-378 ILGIGLLT
+378 VLGIGLLT

-404 ESLVKAMLPYYAAL
+404 EQLVRAMLPYYGAL
-418 LVMLLVLVA
+418 LVVLVILIA
-427 FPGLVTWLPDLT
+427 FPGIVTWLPELT

>member
-1 MLWIFLAILFASIAL
+1 MLWIFLAILFASIIL
-16 GLPIAFGLGVAAV
+16 GLPIAFGLGIAAV

-42 IEQSIRGVNSFPL
+42 IEQSIRGVNNFPL

-74 RRLMDLAGALV
+74 RRLMELAGALV
-85 GFIRGGLGQVAITG
+85 GFMRGGLGQVAITG

-122 PSMTRQGYTAPQAT
+122 PSMKQQGYSAPHAT

-156 LYGIVTETSISRL
+156 LFGIVTETSISRL
-169 FIAGIVPGLLIGL
+169 FIAGIVPGLLIGF

-191 ASLEHAG
+191 ASIEHAG
-198 QTRKFRLAPL
+198 QTRKFELGRL

-222 VIVVGGIIAGVFTA
+222 VIVIGGILGGVFTA

-251 VVCYREIRLGDL
+251 LTVYREFRPREL
-263 WGMCIRTARLTGMV
+263 WGMLIRTARLTGMV
-277 MLLLAFATVI
+277 LLLLAFATVI

-300 VQQVQ
+300 VRQVQ

-319 ALLLLIVAALL
+319 GLLLLV
-330 LLIVAALLLLIGF
+330 GF

-352 IMAPMLAPI
+352 IMAPMLTPI
-361 VTSVGVDPAY
+361 VTSVGVDPVY

-399 GKVSM
+399 GRVTM
-404 ESLVKAMLPYYAAL
+404 EQLVRAMLPYYGAL
-418 LVMLLVLVA
+418 LVVLLVLIA
-427 FPGLVTWLPDLT
+427 FPGLVTWLPDLA

>member
-1 MLWIFLAILFASIAL
+1 MLWIFLGILFASLAL
-16 GLPIAFGLGVAAV
+16 GLPIAFGLGIAAV
-29 VMAVLSDIPLSIL
+29 VMALLSDIPLSIM

-64 GEVMSAGGIA
+64 GEVMSNGGIA
-74 RRLMDLAGALV
+74 RRLMELAGALV
-85 GFIRGGLGQVAITG
+85 GFVRGGLGQVAICG

-122 PSMTRQGYTAPQAT
+122 PSMKQQGYTAPQAT

-156 LYGIVTETSISRL
+156 LFGIVTETSISRL
-169 FIAGIVPGLLIGL
+169 FIAGIVPGILIAF

-191 ASLEHAG
+191 ATIGHAG
-198 QTRKFRLAPL
+198 QTRKFRLDVL
-208 WQAFKA
+208 WAAFKA

-222 VIVVGGIIAGVFTA
+222 VIVIGGIIGGVFTA

-251 VVCYREIRLGDL
+251 LVVYREFKITAL
-263 WGMCIRTARLTGMV
+263 WGMLIRTARLTGMV
-277 MLLLAFATVI
+277 LLLLAFATVI

-300 VQQVQ
+300 VRQVQ
-305 AITQEPFLL
+305 AITEDPFLL

-319 ALLLLIVAALL
+319 GLLLLV
-330 LLIVAALLLLIGF
+330 GF

-352 IMAPMLAPI
+352 IMAPMLTPI
-361 VTSVGVDPAY
+361 VTSVGIDPVY
-371 FGVLMAF
+371 FGVLMSF
-378 ILGIGLLT
+378 VLGIGLLT

-404 ESLVKAMLPYYAAL
+404 EQLVRAMLPYYGAL
-418 LVMLLVLVA
+418 LVVLVILIA
-427 FPGLVTWLPDLT
+427 FPGIVTWLPELT

>member
-251 VVCYREIRLGDL
+251 VVCYREIRLADL

-319 ALLLLIVAALL
+319 L
-330 LLIVAALLLLIGF
+330 LLLLIGF

-427 FPGLVTWLPDLT
+427 FPDLVTWLPDLT

>member
-1 MLWIFLAILFASIAL
+1 MLWIFLGILFASIII
-16 GLPIAFGLGVAAV
+16 GLPIAFGLGIAAL
-29 VMAVLSDIPLSIL
+29 VMALLSGVPLSIL
-42 IEQSIRGVNSFPL
+42 VEQSVRGVNSFPL

-64 GEVMSAGGIA
+64 GEVMSTGGIA

-122 PSMTRQGYTAPQAT
+122 PSMKQQGYTAPHAT

-169 FIAGIVPGLLIGL
+169 FIAGIVPGILIGF

-191 ASLEHAG
+191 ASLEHSG
-198 QTRKFRLAPL
+198 QTRKFRLDVL

-251 VVCYREIRLGDL
+251 LVVYREFHVREL
-263 WGMCIRTARLTGMV
+263 WGMLIRTARLTGMV
-277 MLLLAFATVI
+277 LLLLAFATVI

-300 VQQVQ
+300 VSQVQ
-305 AITQEPFLL
+305 AITQDPFLL

-319 ALLLLIVAALL
+319 GLLLLV
-330 LLIVAALLLLIGF
+330 GF

-352 IMAPMLAPI
+352 IMAPMLMPI
-361 VTSVGVDPAY
+361 VTSVGIDPVY

-378 ILGIGLLT
+378 VLGIGLLT

-404 ESLVKAMLPYYAAL
+404 QQLVRAMLPYYGAL
-418 LVMLLVLVA
+418 LVVLVILVA
-427 FPGLVTWLPDLT
+427 FPGIVTWLPDLT
-439 AVRGN
+439 RVQGN

>member
-1 MLWIFLAILFASIAL
+1 MLWIFLGILFASLAL
-16 GLPIAFGLGVAAV
+16 GLPIAFGLGIAAV
-29 VMAVLSDIPLSIL
+29 VMAVLSDISLSIM

-64 GEVMSAGGIA
+64 GEVMSSGGIA
-74 RRLMDLAGALV
+74 RRLMELAGALV
-85 GFIRGGLGQVAITG
+85 GFVRGGLGQVAITG

-122 PSMTRQGYTAPQAT
+122 PAMKQQGYTAPEAT

-142 SVIGIIIPPSIPLI
+142 SVIGIIIPPSIPFI
-156 LYGIVTETSISRL
+156 LFGIVTETSISRL
-169 FIAGIVPGLLIGL
+169 FIAGIVPGIVIATG
-182 ALMVTTFIM
+182 LMVTTFIM
-191 ASLEHAG
+191 ATIGHAG
-198 QTRKFRLAPL
+198 QTRKFRFDVL
-208 WQAFKA
+208 WKAFKA

-222 VIVVGGIIAGVFTA
+222 VIVIGGIIGGLFTA
-236 TEAAVAALLYSLFIS
+236 TEAAVAALIYSLFIS
-251 VVCYREIRLGDL
+251 LVVYREFKVREL
-263 WGMCIRTARLTGMV
+263 WGMLIRTARLTGMV
-277 MLLLAFATVI
+277 LILLAFATVI

-300 VQQVQ
+300 VTQVQ
-305 AITQEPFLL
+305 SITQDPFLL

-319 ALLLLIVAALL
+319 GLLLLVGL
-330 LLIVAALLLLIGF
+330 

-352 IMAPMLAPI
+352 IMAPMLTPI
-361 VTSVGVDPAY
+361 VTSVGVDPVY
-371 FGVLMAF
+371 FGVLMSF

-404 ESLVKAMLPYYAAL
+404 EQLVKAMLPYYAAL
-418 LVMLLVLVA
+418 LVVLLILIA
-427 FPGLVTWLPDLT
+427 FPGIVTWLPDLA

>member
-1 MLWIFLAILFASIAL
+1 MLWIFLGILFASLAL

-64 GEVMSAGGIA
+64 GEVMSNGGIA

-85 GFIRGGLGQVAITG
+85 GFVRGGLGQVAITG

-122 PSMTRQGYTAPQAT
+122 PSMTKQGYTAPQAT

-156 LYGIVTETSISRL
+156 LFGIVTETSISRL
-169 FIAGIVPGLLIGL
+169 FIAGIVPGMLIGFG
-182 ALMVTTFIM
+182 LMVTTFIM
-191 ASLEHAG
+191 ASIGHAG
-198 QTRKFRLAPL
+198 QTRKFRFDLL

-222 VIVVGGIIAGVFTA
+222 VIVIGGIIGGVFTA

-251 VVCYREIRLGDL
+251 LVIYREFKLREL
-263 WGMCIRTARLTGMV
+263 WGMLIRTARLTGMV
-277 MLLLAFATVI
+277 LLLLAFATII

-300 VQQVQ
+300 VSQVQ
-305 AITQEPFLL
+305 AITQDPFLL

-319 ALLLLIVAALL
+319 GLLLLV
-330 LLIVAALLLLIGF
+330 GF

-352 IMAPMLAPI
+352 IMAPMLTPI
-361 VTSVGVDPAY
+361 VTSVGIDPVY

-378 ILGIGLLT
+378 VLGIGLLT

-404 ESLVKAMLPYYAAL
+404 EALVRAMLPYYATL
-418 LVMLLVLVA
+418 LVVLVILIA
-427 FPGLVTWLPDLT
+427 FPGIVTWLPNLT
-439 AVRGN
+439 DVSG

>member
-1 MLWIFLAILFASIAL
+1 MLWIFLAILFASIAI
-16 GLPIAFGLGVAAV
+16 GLPIAFGLGVAAL
-29 VMAVLSDIPLSIL
+29 VMALLSDIPLSIL

-64 GEVMSAGGIA
+64 GEVMSNGGIA

-85 GFIRGGLGQVAITG
+85 GFMRGGLGQVAITG

-122 PSMTRQGYTAPQAT
+122 PSMKQQGYSAPHAT

-156 LYGIVTETSISRL
+156 LFGIVTETSISRL
-169 FIAGIVPGLLIGL
+169 FIAGIVPGILIGF
-182 ALMVTTFIM
+182 ALMVTTFIL
-191 ASLEHAG
+191 ATIQHAG
-198 QTRKFRLAPL
+198 QTRKFRLDRL
-208 WQAFKA
+208 WETFKA

-222 VIVVGGIIAGVFTA
+222 VIVIGGIIGGVFTA

-251 VVCYREIRLGDL
+251 LVVYREFHVKEL
-263 WGMCIRTARLTGMV
+263 WGMLIRTARLTGMV
-277 MLLLAFATVI
+277 LLLLAFATVI

-300 VQQVQ
+300 VKQVQ
-305 AITQEPFLL
+305 AITQDPFWLLMIVAFLL
-314 LLIVA
+314 LI
-319 ALLLLIVAALL
+319 
-330 LLIVAALLLLIGF
+330 IGF

-352 IMAPMLAPI
+352 IMAPMLTPI
-361 VTSVGVDPAY
+361 VTSVGVDPVY

-404 ESLVKAMLPYYAAL
+404 EQLVKAMLPYYVAL
-418 LVMLLVLVA
+418 LVVLVILVA
-427 FPGLVTWLPDLT
+427 FPGIVTWLPNLT
-439 AVRGN
+439 AVRG

>member
-1 MLWIFLAILFASIAL
+1 MLWIFLGILFASIAM

-29 VMAVLSDIPLSIL
+29 VLAILSDIPLSIL
-42 IEQSIRGVNSFPL
+42 IEQSIRGVNNFPL

-64 GEVMSAGGIA
+64 GEVMSHGGIA
-74 RRLMDLAGALV
+74 RRLMELAGALV
-85 GFIRGGLGQVAITG
+85 GFVRGGLGQVAITG

-109 AVADTAATGAMMI
+109 AVADTAATGSMMI
-122 PSMTRQGYTAPQAT
+122 PSMKQQGYSAPHAT

-156 LYGIVTETSISRL
+156 LFGIVTETSISRL
-169 FIAGIVPGLLIGL
+169 FIAGIVPGLMIGF

-191 ASLEHAG
+191 ASIEHAG
-198 QTRKFRLAPL
+198 QTRRFELGRL
-208 WQAFKA
+208 WRAFKA

-222 VIVVGGIIAGVFTA
+222 VIVIGGIIGGVFTA
-236 TEAAVAALLYSLFIS
+236 TEAAVVALLYSLFIS
-251 VVCYREIRLGDL
+251 LVFYREFHIREL
-263 WGMCIRTARLTGMV
+263 WGMLIRTARLTGMV
-277 MLLLAFATVI
+277 LLLLAFATVI

-300 VQQVQ
+300 VRQVQ
-305 AITQEPFLL
+305 AITEEPFLL

-319 ALLLLIVAALL
+319 ALLLLV
-330 LLIVAALLLLIGF
+330 GF

-352 IMAPMLAPI
+352 IMAPMLTPI
-361 VTSVGVDPAY
+361 VTSVGVDPVY

-399 GKVSM
+399 GRVSM
-404 ESLVKAMLPYYAAL
+404 EQLVQAMLPYYAAL
-418 LVMLLVLVA
+418 LVVLVVLIA
-427 FPGLVTWLPDLT
+427 FPGIVTWLPDLA

>member
-1 MLWIFLAILFASIAL
+1 MLWIFLGILFASIAM

-29 VMAVLSDIPLSIL
+29 VLAILSDIPLSIL
-42 IEQSIRGVNSFPL
+42 IEQSIRGVNNFPL

-64 GEVMSAGGIA
+64 GEVMSHGGIA
-74 RRLMDLAGALV
+74 RRLMELAGALV
-85 GFIRGGLGQVAITG
+85 GFVRGGLGQVAITG

-109 AVADTAATGAMMI
+109 AVADTAATGSMMI
-122 PSMTRQGYTAPQAT
+122 PSMKQQGYSAPHAT

-156 LYGIVTETSISRL
+156 LFGIVTETSISRL
-169 FIAGIVPGLLIGL
+169 FIAGVVPGLMIGF

-191 ASLEHAG
+191 ASIEHAG
-198 QTRKFRLAPL
+198 QTRRFELGRL
-208 WQAFKA
+208 WHAFKA

-222 VIVVGGIIAGVFTA
+222 VIVIGGIIGGVFTA
-236 TEAAVAALLYSLFIS
+236 TEAAVVALLYSLFIS
-251 VVCYREIRLGDL
+251 MVFYREFHPREL
-263 WGMCIRTARLTGMV
+263 WGMLIRTARLTGMV
-277 MLLLAFATVI
+277 LLLLAFATVI

-300 VQQVQ
+300 VRQVQ
-305 AITQEPFLL
+305 AITEEPFLL

-319 ALLLLIVAALL
+319 ALLLLV
-330 LLIVAALLLLIGF
+330 GF

-352 IMAPMLAPI
+352 IMAPMLTPI
-361 VTSVGVDPAY
+361 VTSVGVDPVY

-399 GKVSM
+399 GRVSM
-404 ESLVKAMLPYYAAL
+404 EQLVKAMLPYYAAL
-418 LVMLLVLVA
+418 LVVLVVLIA
-427 FPGLVTWLPDLT
+427 FPGIVTWLPDLA